1 MQPIAET
8 CLLSSKSVFF
18 LLYFTKNERSEKNI
32 YIYIYFRLDSLWD
45 ILVYDHNLKE
55 NALKYMETAMLVSSC
70 KIDSSIIGLNRLI
83 LLSGPP
89 GTGKTSLCKA
99 LAHKASIRM
108 SDRFSEFQLIEV
120 NSHSLFSR
128 WFSESGKLVQK
139 M

>member
-1 MQPIAET
+1 
-8 CLLSSKSVFF
+8 
-18 LLYFTKNERSEKNI
+18 
-32 YIYIYFRLDSLWD
+32 
-45 ILVYDHNLKE
+45 
-55 NALKYMETAMLVSSC
+55 METAMLVSSC